1 MKSEYE
7 DRQWNLKPGEIYM
20 IRRHFKQA
28 DGRTF
33 SYYEWCRI
41 PEWYVPSN
49 RSWSPDDCTWF
60 GSYENALAYVRRKAF
75 EYGTWEIVKMIPIPR
90 DKDGLEII
98 TFKGAEKPP
107 TD

>member
-33 SYYEWCRI
+33 SYYEW
-41 PEWYVPSN
+41 
-49 RSWSPDDCTWF
+49 SPDDCTWF
-60 GSYENALAYVRRKAF
+60 GSYENALAYVRRRAF

>member
-33 SYYEWCRI
+33 SYYEW
-41 PEWYVPSN
+41 P
-49 RSWSPDDCTWF
+49 PDDCTWF
-60 GSYENALAYVRRKAF
+60 RSYENALAYVRRKAF